1 MREIDTSEI
10 GEKLLSLINER
21 DPIDEDISIVDNSGN
36 VVAVVITQ
44 QAYQFFLDKVEEE
57 EDKIDLESVRHF
69 DKSGEKN
76 K

>member
-1 MREIDTSEI
+1 MSEIDTSEI